1 MDIAVS
7 HEQGRVPLTV
17 FRVTGEINAHTYPQL
32 QTAAEQAFQAGM
44 RHLLLDLSDVT
55 YITSAGLR
63 ALHQIFTLLQTE
75 SSAESNASIHQGLRD
90 GTFTSSHLKLLNPQ
104 PTVLTVLHTAGFDM
118 YIEIHRNL
126 KDAVTSF

>member
-7 HEQGRVPLTV
+7 LEQGRVPVTV
-17 FRVTGEINAHTYPQL
+17 FRVTGEINAQSYPQL

-44 RHLLLDLSDVT
+44 RNLLLDLSGVT

-63 ALHQIFTLLQTE
+63 TLHQIFTLLHAE
-75 SSAESNASIHQGLRD
+75 SSETGANIRQGLRD
-90 GTFTSSHLKLLNPQ
+90 GTFTAPHLKLLNPQ
-104 PTVLTVLHTAGFDM
+104 PIVLTVLHTAGFDM

-126 KDAVTSF
+126 KDAVASF